1 MVADPMT
8 PEKPNMNDLNLIK
21 SKMGSLKWAIGLS
34 ALLTVVKGAAALFC
48 SSQALL
54 ASALDS
60 LMDLGVSS
68 VNFFSLKKASKPPD
82 EDHAYGHEKIESLA
96 SYSQGLL
103 ILIFT
108 FFLFGSTFRR
118 AFSGNEVIHPEAG
131 LWTIVFALAINFLIT
146 TILQRAERKTNSLIL
161 KAEKTHYLMDILS
174 YGVILVSLLL
184 VKVTGWSNW
193 DVVGG
198 IFVGAYVV
206 FLASQILLRAGNELV
221 DRSLPQ
227 RVLDELGTLIRRH
240 DPRIIDYHELRTRKM
255 GNRLFIDFHLE
266 MSSRQSFR
274 SAHEVA
280 ESLIK
285 RIQAHFPNADVT
297 IHEDPEGDV

>member
-8 PEKPNMNDLNLIK
+8 PEEPNMSDQNLLK
-21 SKMGSLKWAIGLS
+21 SKTGSLKWAIGLS
-34 ALLTVVKGAAALFC
+34 TLLMLVKGSAALFC

-60 LMDLGVSS
+60 LMDMGVSS
-68 VNFFSLKKASKPPD
+68 VNFLSLKKASKPPD

-103 ILIFT
+103 ILIFA

-118 AFSGNEVIHPEAG
+118 AFSGNKVVDPETG
-131 LWTIVFALAINFLIT
+131 IWTIVFALVINFFIT

-161 KAEKTHYLMDILS
+161 KAERIHYFMDILS
-174 YGVILVSLLL
+174 YGVILISLVL
-184 VKVTGWSNW
+184 VKVTGGSNW
-193 DVVGG
+193 DIAGG
-198 IFVGAYVV
+198 ILVGVYVI
-206 FLASQILLRAGNELV
+206 FLASQILLQAGNELV

-227 RVLDELGTLIRRH
+227 GVLDQLGTLIRRH
-240 DPRIIDYHELRTRKM
+240 DPRIINYHELRTRKM

-266 MSSRQSFR
+266 MSSKQSFR
-274 SAHEVA
+274 QAHEVA
-280 ESLIK
+280 ESLIEK
-285 RIQAHFPNADVT
+285 IREHFPNADVT
-297 IHEDPEGDV
+297 IHEDPEGGD